1 LDYKAIFK
9 IALLLI
15 SSPARAWEEIRLE
28 EDRRTVFTSFVYPL
42 LGLCALAVFLGALI
56 QVGWSGATAFQY
68 AMTHCC
74 AVTVAL
80 FGGYFFAAYLLN
92 ELCVRWL
99 GKESDLPLMQ
109 QFAGYAMVVI
119 FLLGIVTGFFPSFR
133 MLSFLLCFYTLYPV
147 WEGAGVLLHIEEK
160 QRLNFSV
167 IATLALVVCPIV
179 IQILFNSLTS
189 ALN

>member
-9 IALLLI
+9 IALLII

-28 EDRRTVFTSFVYPL
+28 EDRRSVFTSFVYPM

-56 QVGWSGATAFQY
+56 HVGWSGAPAFQY
-68 AMTHCC
+68 AMTRCC
-74 AVTVAL
+74 AVAIAL

-92 ELCVRWL
+92 ELCVRWFK
-99 GKESDLPLMQ
+99 KESDLPLMQ
-109 QFAGYAMVVI
+109 QFAGYAMAVI
-119 FLLGIVTGFFPSFR
+119 FLLSIVTGFFPDFQ
-133 MLSFLLCFYTLYPV
+133 LLAILLCFYTLYPV
-147 WEGAGVLLHIEEK
+147 WEGAGILLNIEEK
-160 QRLNFSV
+160 YRLNFSV

-179 IQILFNSLTS
+179 IQMVFDSLTS